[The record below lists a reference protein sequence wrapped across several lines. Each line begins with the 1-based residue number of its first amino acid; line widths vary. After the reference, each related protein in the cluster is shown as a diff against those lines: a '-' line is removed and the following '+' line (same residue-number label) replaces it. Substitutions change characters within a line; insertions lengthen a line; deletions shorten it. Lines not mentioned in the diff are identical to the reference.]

1 MTLGGLFGSSSHSQ
15 IERSSMR
22 KEEAINPSK
31 RSVYRGKKTQK
42 LLIRTDFAPSFHAA
56 TKMKC
61 DAKISQFCL
70 HLLAKM

>member
-31 RSVYRGKKTQK
+31 RSVYRGKKHKSCSLGLT
-42 LLIRTDFAPSFHAA
+42 LLLVFMLQL
-56 TKMKC
+56 K
-61 DAKISQFCL
+61 
-70 HLLAKM
+70 